1 MREAELHRIFAHESA
16 SCRLGVCLE
25 KYHKLPL
32 YLSWVCWH
40 KNMLILE
47 FKIKAKP
54 IQYGAIDEAIRTTQ
68 FIRNK
73 CLRFWMDN
81 KKVSKY
87 DLNKYSAVLANEFS
101 FADKRWLNG

>member
-1 MREAELHRIFAHESA
+1 
-16 SCRLGVCLE
+16 
-25 KYHKLPL
+25 
-32 YLSWVCWH
+32 
-40 KNMLILE
+40 MLILE